1 VFNANLQLNGSLAL
15 VAAMLIAVFAGPIM
29 QVYGNAFRGGR
40 VVLLVLAC
48 SAIAEVFNAMLGQ
61 PLVATHK
68 MWWRFG
74 FDVLFVVL
82 LVGFAWVLIPKRGAS
97 GLAAAY
103 GFAYACT
110 SLVFFS
116 FISKARG
123 VASRSQQSQR
133 QPAAKV
139 TGIFMREL

>member
-1 VFNANLQLNGSLAL
+1 
-15 VAAMLIAVFAGPIM
+15 M
-29 QVYGNAFRGGR
+29 
-40 VVLLVLAC
+40 VLAC

-61 PLVATHK
+61 PLVAAHK

-82 LVGFAWVLIPKRGAS
+82 LVGFAWVLIAKHGAL

-110 SLVFFS
+110 SLVFFLFHQQS
-116 FISKARG
+116 SWSS
-123 VASRSQQSQR
+123 SRSQQSQR

-139 TGIFMREL
+139 TGILMREL

>member
-1 VFNANLQLNGSLAL
+1 
-15 VAAMLIAVFAGPIM
+15 
-29 QVYGNAFRGGR
+29 
-40 VVLLVLAC
+40 
-48 SAIAEVFNAMLGQ
+48 
-61 PLVATHK
+61 

-82 LVGFAWVLIPKRGAS
+82 LVGFAWVLIPKRGAL

-123 VASRSQQSQR
+123 VALVPNRVSANQLRKSR
-133 QPAAKV
+133 
-139 TGIFMREL
+139 EY